1 MYAFTRMLFFPFSF
15 LEFFLPLPFHSYSD
29 LSSSPS
35 LASFLPSIHPSSR
48 FCYLPSV
55 HASLPSI
62 INSHSTYVQR
72 LNKRCSR
79 YMTYICTKL
88 LRIPHLC
95 VRLYACVRANV
106 CACVH
111 IIHP

>member
-79 YMTYICTKL
+79 HMTYICTNYCEYL
-88 LRIPHLC
+88 IS
-95 VRLYACVRANV
+95 V
-106 CACVH
+106 CACMRAYEQMYVLVCT
-111 IIHP
+111 